1 MKLKHLNYH
10 MNLRYICNIN
20 SYVRLKGDG
29 KTLKLPQES
38 WNVRILH
45 KIVGPKVDGLIHCCS
60 TVHENLTHSIISY
73 ELFEEQ
79 AKCYKIYCY

>member
-20 SYVRLKGDG
+20 SYVSHKGDG

-38 WNVRILH
+38 
-45 KIVGPKVDGLIHCCS
+45 
-60 TVHENLTHSIISY
+60 
-73 ELFEEQ
+73 
-79 AKCYKIYCY
+79 